1 MSHRYLV
8 KLKPL
13 EPFFFGGEFTF
24 GADETRKNETSR
36 YNATSTEFPQ
46 QTALLGMLR
55 KLLLMEHG
63 HLTMHKKGEW
73 VDSRGRGSDDNNYAT
88 ALALVGNEPFSY
100 EKSINLGVIESISPI
115 FIASNSD
122 YFCTNAKDN
131 DFVKQEIEGSF
142 SFGKG
147 VEKAFVFEGFD
158 AKKSETKA
166 FISTKEVLKNYS
178 DFFEAV
184 DSVGIKKTEDKQS
197 DEDGFFRKRS
207 YYPKEHTNASF
218 CFVLE
223 VTQALEMKKRVVT
236 LGADQSSFALEIEE
250 DFSKNY
256 DELFDTVQTNK
267 AYGRIVL
274 NSQTLLTQE
283 AYNLCSFILGERKSY
298 RQLKGN
304 RGKKSKRY
312 YLLEKGS
319 VLFSDELSKLEEAL
333 NQAHLQKIGINNYTK
348 IEGKN

>member
-24 GADETRKNETSR
+24 GADDTRKNETSR
-36 YNATSTEFPQ
+36 YSATSTQFPQ

-55 KLLLMEHG
+55 KLLLIENG

-73 VDSRGRGSDDNNYAT
+73 VDSRGRGTDDSNYDK

-100 EKSINLGVIESISPI
+100 EKSIKLGVIKSISPI

-131 DFVKQEIEGSF
+131 DFVKKEREGNF

-158 AKKSETKA
+158 AKKSDTKA
-166 FISTKEVLKNYS
+166 FISTQKLLKNYS

-207 YYPKEHTNASF
+207 YYPKERTNASF
-218 CFVLE
+218 CFILE
-223 VTQALEMKKRVVT
+223 LSQPLEKKKRVVT

-256 DELFDTVQTNK
+256 NELFDAVQTNK

-274 NSQTLLTQE
+274 NTQTLLTQE
-283 AYNLCSFILGERKSY
+283 AYGLCSFILGERKSY

-304 RGKKSKRY
+304 RGEKSKRY
-312 YLLEKGS
+312 YLLERGS
-319 VLFSDELSKLEEAL
+319 VLFSDKLDELEKVLS
-333 NQAHLQKIGINNYTK
+333 QAYLQNIGINNYTK